1 MEVRL
6 EIGKD
11 LYLKIILESLQ
22 TQINIEER
30 RIDRLRWMV
39 FALTVAVLL
48 LTVKIIL
55 LSI

>member
-1 MEVRL
+1 MKVRL
-6 EIGKD
+6 ETGKD

-39 FALTVAVLL
+39 FALTMAVLL